1 MSEDAAKAKAKVRV
15 DLHGVPETLLW
26 NLYHRA
32 QGARGRRPVLAD
44 PKAVEIL
51 DRIDYDFSKFKTPAA
66 AGQWQALR
74 VAAFDA
80 EVRRFLQRHPAGTV
94 VALGEGLETQFW
106 RVDNGSVRWL
116 SVDLPETLGIRRRLL
131 PDGPRNT
138 SFPASALDARWA
150 EEVDASNGVL
160 VTAQG
165 LLMYLQR
172 DEVDTLVALC
182 AGYFPD
188 GALLFDA
195 VPAWMIARQS
205 SWSQKDSASYRPPQ
219 WVWGMDEAERAR
231 IAALPGI
238 REVREVPPVRGR
250 GFVFGALLPAMQ
262 RNKRMRARLPIFPV
276 LLAEFE
282 AQRGA

>member
-1 MSEDAAKAKAKVRV
+1 MSEDTPAVNEKVRV
-15 DLHGVPETLLW
+15 NLHGVPETLLW

-32 QGARGRRPVLAD
+32 QGARGRKPVLAD
-44 PKAVEIL
+44 PKAIEVV
-51 DRIDYDFSKFKTPAA
+51 DRIDYDFSKFKTPGA

-80 EVRRFLQRHPAGTV
+80 EVRRFLERHPAGTV

-116 SVDLPETLGIRRRLL
+116 TVDLPETLGIRRRLL
-131 PDGPRNT
+131 PNGPRNT
-138 SFPASALDARWA
+138 SVPASALDARWA

-160 VTAQG
+160 ITAQG

-172 DEVDTLVALC
+172 DEVDTLVSLC
-182 AGYFPD
+182 AGYFPE

-195 VPAWMIARQS
+195 VPAWMIARQAA
-205 SWSQKDSASYRPPQ
+205 WSQKETAYQPPQ
-219 WVWGMDEAERAR
+219 WVWGMDAAERAR
-231 IAALPGI
+231 LAALPG
-238 REVREVPPVRGR
+238 VRELRDVPPVRGR

-262 RNKRMRARLPIFPV
+262 RNKRMRERLPIFPV
-276 LLAEFE
+276 LLADLE
-282 AQRGA
+282 AQRGS

>member
-1 MSEDAAKAKAKVRV
+1 MSEEASPKEKVRV

-32 QGARGRRPVLAD
+32 QGARGRKPVLAD
-44 PKAVEIL
+44 PKAIEVV
-51 DRIDYDFSKFKTPAA
+51 DRIDYDFSKFKTPRA

-80 EVRRFLQRHPAGTV
+80 EVRRFLGRHPAGTV

-116 SVDLPETLGIRRRLL
+116 TVDLPETLGIRRRLL
-131 PDGPRNT
+131 PNGPRNT
-138 SFPASALDARWA
+138 SVPASALDPRWA

-160 VTAQG
+160 ITAQG

-172 DEVDTLVALC
+172 EEVDTLVSLC

-195 VPAWMIARQS
+195 VPTWMIARQAAWSGKES
-205 SWSQKDSASYRPPQ
+205 SYQPPQ
-219 WVWGMDEAERAR
+219 WVWGMDATERAR
-231 IAALPGI
+231 IAALPG
-238 REVREVPPVRGR
+238 VRELRDVPSVRGR
-250 GFVFGALLPAMQ
+250 GFVFGALLPAMR
-262 RNKRMRARLPIFPV
+262 RNKRMRERLPIFPV
-276 LLAEFE
+276 LLAELQ
-282 AQRGA
+282 AQRGS